1 MQAEHERVQS
11 RLFELQESK
20 EAASD
25 ASAAAD
31 DFDKQQA
38 EALTQQVR
46 WVLGR
51 HATWPKTHALPEQMD
66 FSFF

>member
-20 EAASD
+20 EAASN
-25 ASAAAD
+25 ASASAD
-31 DFDKQQA
+31 DFDKEQR

-46 WVLGR
+46 
-51 HATWPKTHALPEQMD
+51 
-66 FSFF
+66 